1 MSLEA
6 IRARNHQ
13 FPFEDIT
20 FLIGEV
26 DRLQSGLTLK
36 NLESKWLAD
45 GSVPKG
51 AKLLEAWLRNGE
63 IVVIGDPDEQP
74 DHNCDAMGCTFW
86 HVIYRAALE
95 KTP

>member
-63 IVVIGDPDEQP
+63 RWGAHSGTSFTEQHWRRRH
-74 DHNCDAMGCTFW
+74 D
-86 HVIYRAALE
+86 
-95 KTP
+95 